1 MARWL
6 FKWFVIV
13 SIGFYV
19 VTQPT
24 NAANAVKNIAGHV
37 TDAASGFGT
46 FLASLS

>member
-24 NAANAVKNIAGHV
+24 SAAHAVKNIAGYA
-37 TDAASGFGT
+37 TRAASAFGT